1 MLLNL
6 YKHLIPI
13 KDGIEI
19 AIKTGTS
26 LISTVTLVSG
36 AIGGVIAIIN
46 MISDRRHK
54 FLADFITIFSD
65 EDPTRRLGG
74 INGLPRYS
82 KYLFKELFFICCAE
96 ENAIIRA
103 MEYDVLQD
111 RSPRKKK
118 QCIQIN
124 DFLVDYFLRNDCSSQ
139 YLAER
144 EIADTLKSSHTDR
157 RIEYEINHK
166 NNSFLFGGSDNID
179 SYLLLSSKILAASIT
194 KSFHVRLCGNLI
206 TQSNMYKAVWV
217 HNSMQNNV
225 FIGNIMRHMYSLSVR
240 YNFCYMRKNNFY
252 NSELHR
258 TRFIDCAMIDILFRD
273 SYFYRTIVQRGSIR
287 KANFDKSPLKKCRFT
302 DVKAITDSS
311 WSGCKITACEYEN
324 LKIIR
329 NIMKGTNFVSTKFSD
344 VSLYNNEVIGA
355 FIQCEFENVKWAG
368 STIKST
374 QFENCIFKK
383 VDFHGAILSNI
394 KFVGCQF
401 EDTNL
406 EETHSTNI
414 VFDRCTPENITSHN
428 S

>member
-19 AIKTGTS
+19 AIKAGTS

-36 AIGGVIAIIN
+36 AIGGVIAIMN
-46 MISDRRHK
+46 MISDRWHK

-74 INGLPRYS
+74 INGLPRYC

-96 ENAIIRA
+96 KHTIIRE
-103 MEYDVLQD
+103 MEYDILQK
-111 RSPRKKK
+111 RSPRKKG

-124 DFLVDYFLRNDCSSQ
+124 DILVDYFLRNDCSSQ

-157 RIEYEINHK
+157 RIEYEINQK

-217 HNSMQNNV
+217 HNSIHNNV

-240 YNFCYMRKNNFY
+240 YNFCYMKKNNFY
-252 NSELHR
+252 NSKLHR
-258 TRFIDCAMIDILFRD
+258 TRFIDCTMIDILFRD

-329 NIMKGTNFVSTKFSD
+329 NKMKGTNFVSTKFSD

-355 FIQCEFENVKWAG
+355 FIQCKFENVKWAG